1 MQFYPPP
8 FSLHAWWKFSE
19 SRTAVR
25 LQRINEKYLAHVI
38 ALLEYLETT
47 EKRVINYFYAANKK
61 RGVKISTK
69 KTKGDT
75 KHLHTRKNTLGK
87 WNVIKL
93 QHTFT
98 FNSFFH

>member
-1 MQFYPPP
+1 MQF
-8 FSLHAWWKFSE
+8 
-19 SRTAVR
+19 
-25 LQRINEKYLAHVI
+25 AHDI
-38 ALLEYLETT
+38 APLEYLEAI

-61 RGVKISTK
+61 QGLKLNTK

-87 WNVIKL
+87 WNVITKL

-98 FNSFFH
+98 FRSFAH